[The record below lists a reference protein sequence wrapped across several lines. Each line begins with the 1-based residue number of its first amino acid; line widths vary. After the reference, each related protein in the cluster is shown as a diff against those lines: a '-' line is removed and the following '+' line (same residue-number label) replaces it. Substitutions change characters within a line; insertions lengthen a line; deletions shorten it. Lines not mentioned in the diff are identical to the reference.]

1 MTPLEYAEQF
11 LDFLLDSHY
20 PFTDTLQPA
29 DLAWAFQ
36 TDSACELL
44 EWLLTHVDPH
54 EQTLSDG
61 ELAFYNWWTQQ
72 KNDSRW
78 NGTAFNDAHGVEQD
92 DNMVR
97 EDQIDTQLTRLR
109 AETQELKAYLAE
121 LENEAT
127 ETTETIRV
135 LHSELADTQQR
146 RRAADAEGQRL
157 ATVLE
162 TLALE
167 HDLHLQGEVE
177 AARDC
182 LNTDI
187 DRLLTDLPARE
198 QTYLR
203 LAYRARFLE
212 ELAAEGAAD
221 GSKIEEP
228 LTEQLATLDTLQL
241 LGEVESH
248 KVQVWLSGVD
258 ILHQDLTAKMGAFL
272 SRQTLMGTTNATRS
286 LASKGVLDADD
297 RFFHAMHRLVDIH
310 DNLVHKNLSLVRD
323 MAARRARVLHNFL
336 GIADYTKQLGRTV
349 TQTPMDDEHGSVA
362 SGIVLLPKVV
372 LDLMTALK
380 HEAQAIRAKV
390 NDAAQVRHDSI
401 LVLG

>member
-1 MTPLEYAEQF
+1 MTPLEYTEQF

-20 PFTDTLQPA
+20 PITDTLQPA

-44 EWLLTHVDPH
+44 KWLLTHVDPY

-61 ELAFYNWWTQQ
+61 ELAFYDWWTQQ

-78 NGTAFNDAHGVEQD
+78 NGTAFDDAHGVEQD

-97 EDQIDTQLTRLR
+97 EDQIDTQLTKLQ

-127 ETTETIRV
+127 ATTETIRV
-135 LHSELADTQQR
+135 LQSELADTQKR

-182 LNTDI
+182 L
-187 DRLLTDLPARE
+187 
-198 QTYLR
+198 
-203 LAYRARFLE
+203 
-212 ELAAEGAAD
+212 
-221 GSKIEEP
+221 
-228 LTEQLATLDTLQL
+228 
-241 LGEVESH
+241 
-248 KVQVWLSGVD
+248 
-258 ILHQDLTAKMGAFL
+258 
-272 SRQTLMGTTNATRS
+272 
-286 LASKGVLDADD
+286 
-297 RFFHAMHRLVDIH
+297 
-310 DNLVHKNLSLVRD
+310 
-323 MAARRARVLHNFL
+323 
-336 GIADYTKQLGRTV
+336 
-349 TQTPMDDEHGSVA
+349 
-362 SGIVLLPKVV
+362 
-372 LDLMTALK
+372 
-380 HEAQAIRAKV
+380 
-390 NDAAQVRHDSI
+390 
-401 LVLG
+401 